1 MHRAGPRHSRKAM
14 SKPLETSDVQYL
26 PESEL
31 SASSGGGAVG
41 KKPGRRRVGKYR
53 IVSELGR
60 GGMANVY
67 LALARSA
74 GGVSKLVVL
83 KALRQE
89 IAEEPGALQMFL
101 DEARLAAQLNHPNVV
116 QTYEV
121 GTEGDRHVIV
131 MEHLEGQPLS
141 RIIRLAQGVD
151 RQMTEGLFLHVIVG
165 LLEGLH
171 YAHELKSYEGE
182 PLHLVHRDVSP
193 QNVFVTY
200 DGQVKVLDFG
210 IAKAA
215 TTSTQTSAGVIKG
228 KIAYM
233 APEQMSGATLDG
245 RADVFSVGCM
255 LWAGATGRKLWKD
268 LTDVQIVKKVL
279 GGEIPN
285 PKSINPQCSD
295 ELARIILKALAIDPE
310 ERYASARALQMD
322 LEKYIE
328 HAGIHVKR
336 RELGEFVTSLFGDIR
351 AELTVHIENQ
361 LSELANSDT
370 ITPSGYE
377 LIQQE
382 LRRVSAHP
390 GPGEHTNTLGG
401 SQVTMVSSGVP
412 KVLVGVA
419 SGLAVLVGVLGWVL
433 LNNDKAELASE
444 RARTPAQAQV
454 APVAQDQPAS
464 VKKAT
469 LRMNIKPDDAQ
480 VQLDGKALPVGIAA
494 YPVEVREEPYH
505 LRVTAPGHK
514 TVERHFAVEGD
525 MELSLSLESST
536 APPATAAADKSE
548 TDKPSAVAPARPRT
562 WTAPARKPATEAP
575 AQAPKTESKPAG
587 CDNPFYLDKNGIK
600 KFRPEC
606 L

>member
-1 MHRAGPRHSRKAM
+1 M
-14 SKPLETSDVQYL
+14 SKPLETSDIQYL

-31 SASSGGGAVG
+31 SASSGGGPVG

-101 DEARLAAQLNHPNVV
+101 DEARLATQLNHPNVV

-151 RQMTEGLFLHVIVG
+151 RQLTEGLFLHVIVG

-255 LWAGATGRKLWKD
+255 MWAGATGRKLWKD

-295 ELARIILKALAIDPE
+295 ELSRIILKALAIDPE
-310 ERYASARALQMD
+310 ERYASARALQSD
-322 LEKYIE
+322 IEKYIE
-328 HAGIHVKR
+328 HAGIQVKR
-336 RELGEFVTSLFGDIR
+336 RELGEFVSGLFGDIR

-382 LRRVSAHP
+382 LRRVSSHP
-390 GPGEHTNTLGG
+390 GPTEHTNTLGG

-412 KVLVGVA
+412 KVLIGVA

-433 LNNDKAELASE
+433 LNNKNDSA
-444 RARTPAQAQV
+444 RAQDANATAQV
-454 APVAQDQPAS
+454 VAAAPEADRANR
-464 VKKAT
+464 AT
-469 LRMNIKPDDAQ
+469 LRMNIQPSDAQ
-480 VQLDGKALPVGIAA
+480 VELDGKALPVGIAA
-494 YPVEVREEPYH
+494 YPVERRSEPYR
-505 LRVTAPGHK
+505 LKVTAPGHR
-514 TVERHFAVEGD
+514 TVEREFEVEGD
-525 MELSLSLESST
+525 MELSIALENL
-536 APPATAAADKSE
+536 
-548 TDKPSAVAPARPRT
+548 VAPAPAPIKAASEKEKKAEESDKPQVVTPPRPRA
-562 WTAPARKPATEAP
+562 WSPPPRRNC
-575 AQAPKTESKPAG
+575 S
-587 CDNPFYLDKNGIK
+587 
-600 KFRPEC
+600 
-606 L
+606 